1 MIHWFNLL
9 KKYYRMLK
17 RINWKA
23 ILYGFLWLLSLSGLV
38 VLMSFI
44 EVKKDKV
51 KCSDVKVLL
60 PGQYNFV
67 ERDEID
73 RILFESGGSLVGK
86 DLNAI
91 NIHKLENR
99 LKANPFIEY
108 AKVYADMDGIVH
120 VQIRQREPVLRVI
133 NMANVHFY
141 IDDKGLKMPVS
152 ENYTA
157 KVLVVNGF
165 IDEDFTGKIDTIKS
179 KIVKDLYNAALF
191 IKADTLWD
199 NQVEQLF
206 VELNGDIELVP
217 RVGDHKI
224 ILGDTDSLQ
233 TKFRNLL
240 LFYKKAMPKVGWE
253 TYKTINLKY
262 INQIVCEKNVI
273 DSTMQ
278 KPAQV
283 SALADSTKTEIKEV
297 TKN

>member
-1 MIHWFNLL
+1 
-9 KKYYRMLK
+9 MLK

-23 ILYGFLWLLSLSGLV
+23 ILYGFLWLVSLSSLV

-44 EVKKDKV
+44 EVKKDKL

-60 PGQYNFV
+60 PGRYNFV

-73 RILFESGGSLVGK
+73 RILLENGGVLVGK
-86 DLNAI
+86 DLNDI

-108 AKVYADMDGIVH
+108 AKVYADMDGVVH

-141 IDDKGLKMPVS
+141 VDDNGFKMPVS
-152 ENYTA
+152 DNYTA

-165 IDEDFTGKIDTIKS
+165 IDEDFNGKIDTIKS
-179 KIVKDLYNAALF
+179 KLVKDLYDAALF

-278 KPAQV
+278 KPAEV
-283 SALADSTKTEIKEV
+283 SAFADSIKTEIKEV